1 MEGKH
6 VQTALPVLSE
16 KPKKLSS
23 VVFRRTAVVMG
34 IRSKREWTSLLIKAN
49 ITSNKL
55 QKFEAVSK
63 LWKRHRSHHIQ
74 NVVPNVMARH
84 QLLDTTQA
92 MEHFLSRR

>member
-1 MEGKH
+1 MLFAKISLERADKQL
-6 VQTALPVLSE
+6 VWIVKQKE
-16 KPKKLSS
+16 
-23 VVFRRTAVVMG
+23 
-34 IRSKREWTSLLIKAN
+34 REWTSLLIKAN

-92 MEHFLSRR
+92 IGTFPITKISPGSVRKSHFSAS

>member
-1 MEGKH
+1 M
-6 VQTALPVLSE
+6 
-16 KPKKLSS
+16 
-23 VVFRRTAVVMG
+23 
-34 IRSKREWTSLLIKAN
+34 IKAK

-92 MEHFLSRR
+92 IGTFPITKISPGSVRKSHLFSDRNSDHAESSHSKAKG